1 MSERTRER
9 GTPHYSL
16 DAVRAAF
23 TAGRFCVS
31 GRVFGHLLR
40 RGWKLDTV
48 RDCVATLVPEDFY
61 KSQRHVSREGVW
73 LDIYK
78 PVFRGE
84 CLYVKF
90 TPLEGDLGFMVLSFC
105 GDGEPH

>member
-1 MSERTRER
+1 MSGGLEERRQ
-9 GTPHYSL
+9 PAYSL
-16 DAVRAAF
+16 EMVREAF
-23 TAGRFCVS
+23 TTGRFSVS

-40 RGWKLDTV
+40 RGWKLETV
-48 RDCVATLVPEDFY
+48 RTCVLSLGPEDFY
-61 KSQRHVSREGVW
+61 KSQRHVVRVGVW

-90 TPLEGDLGFMVLSFC
+90 TPLEDGQGFIVLSFC